1 MPPVTNFKPL
11 SPTVLQNFSFFVLGL
26 VAVII
31 FLAVAHMMLCFG
43 FVTKTVL
50 IRHQC
55 FRYCQTAF
63 TQQQQ
68 GLLCFSH
75 YPLPYGII
83 AIKAGGMRK
92 GRLWHLRCLSSQA
105 TLMYDEP
112 CFPGSGWTPACWW
125 EVLNE
130 CLVLLYR
137 HMHLCITSWNLYI
150 SQGVFS
156 LLIFFSSSPI
166 LLEVEE
172 GKRGR
177 TCVVLSCLPR
187 LYCNILLEHIHKH
200 IFFLTWA

>member
-1 MPPVTNFKPL
+1 MPLETNIKPPN
-11 SPTVLQNFSFFVLGL
+11 PTVLQNFSFFVLGL
-26 VAVII
+26 VALIKLI

-43 FVTKTVL
+43 FVTNTVL

-55 FRYCQTAF
+55 FRYCQTVF

-83 AIKAGGMRK
+83 
-92 GRLWHLRCLSSQA
+92 LSNKSWGNEEGKTVAFQVFV
-105 TLMYDEP
+105 
-112 CFPGSGWTPACWW
+112 FPSNPYVWWALFSWSGWTPASWW
-125 EVLNE
+125 EVLSE

-137 HMHLCITSWNLYI
+137 HMHLCITSWNFYI

-156 LLIFFSSSPI
+156 LLLFFSSSPI

-177 TCVVLSCLPR
+177 SHVMLSCLPR
-187 LYCNILLEHIHKH
+187 LNCNILLEHIHKH
-200 IFFLTWA
+200 IFF